1 MMNNMFSMFDPA
13 SQTFFFNNWVAMFV
27 LLLIFPKNLF
37 FQSSRYPTTIL
48 LINKSMFNNL
58 MNNVKKSQILFMNIL
73 ISLFLLISVS
83 NLMSLFPFIFTPTS
97 HLSISLSM
105 AMPLWLNLFLKSWI
119 FNPLKSFS
127 HLVPLN
133 TPILLCPFMVI
144 IETISSLIRPITLS
158 IRLST
163 NMIAGHILISLLSTM
178 LGHSMLL
185 FSTIFFILIILM
197 MLETAVAVIQSY
209 VFITL
214 ISLYLSE
221 TN

>member
-158 IRLST
+158 IRLSA